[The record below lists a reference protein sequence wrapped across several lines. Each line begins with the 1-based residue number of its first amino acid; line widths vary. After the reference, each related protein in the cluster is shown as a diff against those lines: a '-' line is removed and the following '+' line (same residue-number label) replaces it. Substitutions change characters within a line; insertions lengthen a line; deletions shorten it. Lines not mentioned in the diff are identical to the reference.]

1 MPYIGNNLATQFQ
14 AFATQTITGDGSTS
28 YTLDRAVANGKEL
41 LVYINNVKQEEG
53 SGKSYEASGTT
64 ITFSEAVAS
73 GDSSYLVY
81 MGSAQQ
87 TVTAPAGSIV
97 SSQFANSALTLPNT
111 LDVDAGITVD
121 NITID
126 GTEID
131 LSSGDLTLD
140 VAGDLNLDV
149 GGSDI
154 ILKASGTDFGSFRE
168 NSGNFRIKS
177 EQSDKDIIF
186 FGNDGG
192 SEIEPMRIDMS
203 EGGNVLVGT
212 TYGGIQ
218 VSGIAMSPDGNV
230 DIGAGSNPLDVNR
243 QTNDGSLIRFYQA
256 GSEEGEITVSGST
269 VSLSG
274 FQGSHES
281 SGISS
286 NTPVGTVVSTI
297 DTIDTK
303 TIIAEDGS
311 KSQQDRADHPK
322 IEVSSSVGDKAVYG
336 VFARWRTIEEN
347 EDVKA
352 MIASVGTGSVRVTG
366 ACAKGDL
373 LESNGDGTAKVQSDD
388 IVRSKTIGKVT
399 IGNSNTGVKLVSCVL
414 YCG

>member
-1 MPYIGNNLATQFQ
+1 MG
-14 AFATQTITGDGSTS
+14 TI
-28 YTLDRAVANGKEL
+28 N
-41 LVYINNVKQEEG
+41 
-53 SGKSYEASGTT
+53 
-64 ITFSEAVAS
+64 
-73 GDSSYLVY
+73 
-81 MGSAQQ
+81 
-87 TVTAPAGSIV
+87 
-97 SSQFANSALTLPNT
+97 
-111 LDVDAGITVD
+111 VD
-121 NITID
+121 NIKNAAGGKEMSIADGHITVAADGKVGIGTTAPEFPIDIEGSVADDAVTTVLRISADDPSASGEHAELQIKLGNGASDTAIRRVELHAFSAD
-126 GTEID
+126 GTE
-131 LSSGDLTLD
+131 
-140 VAGDLNLDV
+140 NRN
-149 GGSDI
+149 I
-154 ILKASGTDFGSFRE
+154 IMNPDGAAT
-168 NSGNFRIKS
+168 I
-177 EQSDKDIIF
+177 
-186 FGNDGG
+186 FGN
-192 SEIEPMRIDMS
+192 
-203 EGGNVLVGT
+203 
-212 TYGGIQ
+212 TYTGIQ
-218 VSGIAMSPDGNV
+218 VAGVSIENTGNI
-230 DIGAGSNPLDVNR
+230 DIGAGVNPLDVNR

-256 GSEEGEITVSGST
+256 GTEEGEIAVSGNT

-281 SGISS
+281 SGIPSD
-286 NTPVGTVVSTI
+286 TPIGTVVSTI

-311 KSQQDRADHPK
+311 KSQEDRADHPK

-399 IGNSNTGVKLVSCVL
+399 IGNSSSSVKLVSCVL